1 MSAVL
6 AVSPPARLRLAS
18 LPVVLAVILAT
29 AFFTAASYPGF
40 MSFDSIEALRQAR
53 FQVEGSQY
61 PPFGSYVWRI
71 FDAIWPGPTL
81 MQLVQNG
88 LLLGSFAWVLVLLRW
103 HPIAQVAAVVTVA
116 ALPPIAGTMLVVWK
130 DVAVAAFFLAGFAT
144 LFFVQQRVPRQR
156 AAFLVLAV
164 ALVFCGM
171 AYRFN
176 AASGAAPLLV
186 YAAWLALDGDAV
198 PGRRLQALVSGT
210 FLLFSLF
217 AVVWVVNSFRFPTME
232 RLERNTNMDSIMR
245 FDLAGI
251 TRYSGISVLPARD
264 GGMVPVEYVRR
275 IYDPRHLNITSAN
288 DTEGRLARQE
298 PGEIARSWVAA
309 VRAHPLAYLR
319 HRLEVF
325 RIYVGLHR
333 GEVFYVTHPSVDQN
347 TLGVTHEPTALTRL
361 AVGYIWERR
370 NGVLNHPWVYY
381 VAGLVALAL
390 LFLTGR
396 TRHRAA
402 AFCALASGL
411 LYLAPMFLITPAG
424 DLRYNFWSIWGALL
438 CLVFVASAW
447 LPRAPDERRG

>member
-1 MSAVL
+1 MTAVL
-6 AVSPPARLRLAS
+6 APSPTRVRLGS
-18 LPVVLAVILAT
+18 LPIILAVLLVT

-81 MQLVQNG
+81 MQLFQNA
-88 LLLGSFAWVLVLLRW
+88 LLLGSFAWILVLLRW
-103 HPIAQVAAVVTVA
+103 HPLAQAAAVVAAA
-116 ALPPIAGTMLVVWK
+116 ALPPITGTMLVVWK
-130 DVAVAAFFLAGFAT
+130 DVAVSAFFLSGLAM
-144 LFFVQQRVPRQR
+144 LFFVQQGAPRR
-156 AAFLVLAV
+156 RGAFLLLAV
-164 ALVFCGM
+164 VLVFCGM

-186 YAAWLALDGDAV
+186 YAAWLALDGDTM
-198 PGRRLQALVSGT
+198 PGRRLRALVAGT
-210 FLLFSLF
+210 VLLFFLF
-217 AVVWVVNSFRFPTME
+217 AIVWVVNSFRFPAME

-251 TRYSGISVLPARD
+251 SRYSGVSVLPARG

-288 DTEGRLARQE
+288 DTEGRLAKQA
-298 PGEIARSWVAA
+298 PGEIAQGWVAA

-347 TLGVTHEPTALTRL
+347 TLGITHEPTALTRL
-361 AVGYIWERR
+361 AVGYVWERR

-381 VAGLVALAL
+381 AAGLVALGF
-390 LFLTGR
+390 LFVKGR
-396 TRHRAA
+396 KRHRPA

-438 CLVFVASAW
+438 CLVFAASAW
-447 LPRAPDERRG
+447 LPAAPDERAS